1 MSNGDQSGSL
11 DRYTPLIAT
20 YIQTVREKERERGRG
35 RERERKRVR
44 EREREEGRE

>member
-20 YIQTVREKERERGRG
+20 YIQTVREKEREGEGERKKESERKRERG
-35 RERERKRVR
+35 REGVS
-44 EREREEGRE
+44 

>member
-20 YIQTVREKERERGRG
+20 YIQTVREKERERGRVKDQ
-35 RERERKRVR
+35 RERNSEIEKI
-44 EREREEGRE
+44 EIAD